1 MHYPFHIRDLFFFS
15 FLCWIYTIVVYI
27 VYPCRRCANSVCHW
41 LKVGKHIQQIIIVC
55 SSSTDRK
62 LGCVI
67 MFVLIRCCPYP
78 FSTYQNSHPA
88 RITKSSSPLQCIC
101 LPTVLNKWKEGRICF
116 WIEWKKKKNEN
127 VCSINSVTQLTKV
140 VFHIKLL
147 FWSQVNVS
155 YKKGT
160 ATFEYDGAWYINPHL
175 QRIARTWILI
185 LKFIYR
191 DKEENNNNNN
201 TNK

>member
-1 MHYPFHIRDLFFFS
+1 MHYPFHIRDLFFS
-15 FLCWIYTIVVYI
+15 FLCWMYTIVVYI

-41 LKVGKHIQQIIIVC
+41 LKVGKRIQQIIIVC

-116 WIEWKKKKNEN
+116 WIEWRKKKKWKRLPH
-127 VCSINSVTQLTKV
+127 QLGDSADQGCFPYQV
-140 VFHIKLL
+140 AVLIPGERLL
-147 FWSQVNVS
+147 
-155 YKKGT
+155 
-160 ATFEYDGAWYINPHL
+160 
-175 QRIARTWILI
+175 
-185 LKFIYR
+185 
-191 DKEENNNNNN
+191 
-201 TNK
+201 